1 MVAITGIGVISPS
14 GIGLEQYWGNLKAG
28 TSGITVIDLFD
39 GIGTPGGIGGQCREF
54 NDASIKSTYLK
65 SQRKSIK
72 VMCREIQLGV
82 ASANLALEDSALPMD
97 QIDHSRLGVE
107 FGANL
112 MLSPP
117 DVLCDAAFASRDE
130 NNEFNVPKWG
140 STGLFKLE
148 PLWLLKYLPNMPAC
162 HIGINAD
169 ARGPSN
175 SVTMDEASG
184 NLSLSEA
191 KSIIERGLADIM
203 IAGATGTRLNAVKSM
218 HAGLWDQ
225 LASGP
230 TPGEASKPFDLNRN
244 GQVVAEGAC
253 SFILETTEHAKAR
266 GAKIL
271 GYLLGTGASCVVD
284 HNGQPNFKQALIN
297 AMRAALKKAKLK
309 PEDIG
314 SINAHGLG
322 STDLDPQEAA
332 AILEVF
338 GSYGKE
344 VPVTAIKSFIGNT
357 GSACGTV
364 ELAASIA
371 AFADNLVPF
380 TLNYKTPD
388 PACAINI
395 VHGEPV
401 TPKNKIVMKLSVTR
415 LAQAAVSIVEGV

>member
-1 MVAITGIGVISPS
+1 
-14 GIGLEQYWGNLKAG
+14 
-28 TSGITVIDLFD
+28 
-39 GIGTPGGIGGQCREF
+39 
-54 NDASIKSTYLK
+54 
-65 SQRKSIK
+65 
-72 VMCREIQLGV
+72 
-82 ASANLALEDSALPMD
+82 MD
-97 QIDHSRLGVE
+97 KIDHSRLGVE

-117 DVLCDAAFASRDE
+117 DVLADACFSSRDE
-130 NNEFNVPKWG
+130 AHEFSVPHWG

-175 SVTMDEASG
+175 SVTMDEASA
-184 NLSLSEA
+184 NLSINEA
-191 KSIIERGLADIM
+191 TSIIERGLADIM
-203 IAGATGTRLNAVKSM
+203 IAGATGTRLHAVKSM

-225 LASGP
+225 LASADEP
-230 TPGEASKPFDLNRN
+230 SQASRPFELNRS

-253 SFILETTEHAKAR
+253 SFILETVEHAKAR
-266 GAKIL
+266 GARIL
-271 GYLLGTGASCVVD
+271 GYIRGGGASCVID
-284 HNGQPNFKQALIN
+284 HDGTSNYKQAFVN
-297 AMRAALKKAKLK
+297 AMRAALRKAKLK

-322 STDLDPQEAA
+322 TTELDPFEAE

-344 VPVTAIKSFIGNT
+344 IPVTAVKSFIGNT

-371 AFADNLVPF
+371 GFAENLVPQ
-380 TLNYKTPD
+380 TLNYETPD
-388 PACAINI
+388 PACPINV
-395 VHGEPV
+395 VHGAPV
-401 TPKNKIVMKLSVTR
+401 TPKNKIVMKLSITR
-415 LAQAAVSIVEGV
+415 LAQAAVVIVEGV